1 MSNGDHRLY
10 LYDTVVDLTI
20 TTEAM
25 YVDNRPMNN
34 RKLQAHKGVNNEIL
48 FNIRNRDRKLQ
59 NVFND
64 ELVAYLVSPHTRRR
78 LLIKRLTNTTEL
90 GIVKLILAKGDI
102 QDVTPGLYSLYI
114 TRTNQ
119 QSEDLP
125 VYSTQNNDVKF
136 DIEISNEAF
145 VEPLPTQVSTTMVKS
160 ASTLAGDPANIY
172 VSSALYG
179 NQDKNYRHA
188 QHSIGVYTTTYTG
201 NIKIQ
206 ASCLES
212 VPDSDDASADW
223 FDISNIA
230 LSNVSGI
237 THETFVVNANWVR
250 IVSYPADE
258 NSTVDQIALR
268 N

>member
-20 TTEAM
+20 TTDAM

-34 RKLQAHKGVNNEIL
+34 RKLQAHKGVNNEFI

-59 NVFND
+59 NVFSD

-78 LLIKRLTNTTEL
+78 LLIKRLVTTSEI

-102 QDVTPGLYSLYI
+102 QDLTAGLYSLYI
-114 TRTNQ
+114 TRTTQEGN
-119 QSEDLP
+119 DLP
-125 VYSTQNNDVKF
+125 VFSTQNNDVKF

-145 VEPLPTQVSTTMVKS
+145 VEAIPTQVSTTMLKVS
-160 ASTLAGDPANIY
+160 STDAGDPSNIY

-188 QHSIGVYTTTYTG
+188 QHSIGIYTSTFTG
-201 NIKIQ
+201 NVKIQ

-212 VPDSDDASADW
+212 VPNTEDNSADW

-230 LSNVSGI
+230 LVNASGI

-250 IVSYPADE
+250 VVSYPSDQI
-258 NSTVDQIALR
+258 SSVDQIALR